1 MNPQGSP
8 LQGATGASGEADTL
22 PVLRVADGL
31 ESYASPTR
39 LLSADHAQLLHGSA
53 IDVEVAR
60 EAGVCSVRT
69 AADLPPAFRGY
80 GSKVV
85 PALAFSYT
93 GLSGEAVP
101 QLRPERPGKGAEGS
115 QVRYLFPS
123 GVIIPMTVHPRMRSL
138 VLDRRCPLVVVE
150 GTKQYLAAVSA
161 LGAEDAVAVVGMSGC
176 WGWSHDH
183 QLTPSWLD
191 IPLNDRSVCLVLDA
205 DRTTN
210 RKVYD
215 AAAELTT
222 QLIMVRGAA
231 EVRYA
236 SLPTS
241 GTSGLDDVLALAPPA
256 ERAAVLG
263 RILGSATTDPG
274 ERPDAPGSKYFDSH
288 GLRVQTWAEDILDEV
303 PLAVGVDGCVH
314 LYRDGVYT
322 NGQNLLLGHLC
333 SMLGERYRPTH
344 ANAVIEYLTAQL
356 TAQGRLLPD
365 TPPGGLLNL
374 ANGMLDLTTLE
385 LREHDPALLSS
396 VQLPVAWD
404 PSATAPTYERWL
416 GEQAGEQADDLEET
430 AATMLDSSRTPT
442 KAPFL
447 FGPTKSG
454 KSTFLRLMVAV
465 AGKNNSS
472 SVSLHQ
478 LSTNR
483 FTAAE
488 LHGKILNCAADLSYH
503 HVDDLSMFKL
513 LTGGDLVFAERKF
526 GQPFT
531 FTNHALIAFS
541 ANEIPSVGETSNAY
555 LERIKPFLFG
565 ASFAGKEDPNIE
577 LQMVEELPGIL
588 ARWVHALH
596 RLRLRGAP
604 LPTTPDVAAM
614 FANRSDRVR
623 MFLDEMTAPDQ
634 HGTTRK
640 DLYNAFKVWGSDTA
654 GPTMSRNKFLDR
666 VRLTGVEEYRHGQR
680 GWCFRVKTIDPDR
693 DEAASGPAPVQRAG
707 LPTPSDSC
715 DSSFTSTPAAASL
728 CQEGNGG
735 GEGGVK
741 SVTTVTAFDLE
752 TADADQL
759 FTYQAHD
766 RQGFVRLAAWN
777 GHVTADVGQLL
788 GTLDRADEVVG
799 HNILGYDLQVLAHH
813 HGADYRQLAAKS
825 RDTLVLARLADP
837 PVSRQTGQAQRS
849 YGLDALAR
857 DNLGQEKTADLEPLR
872 RLHGGYDRIPLSDPK
887 YQQYAQRDVHLRAGL
902 AECYPMT
909 PYGAREHQLLAI
921 AGQMTL
927 GGFRIDPAALQAAH
941 EAQTRRRQEL
951 IEALPNKNPL
961 TTHAGKRQLL
971 KAFADLGVDLAC
983 NNDGLPKIGR
993 EQMDAVIASLDPGHK
1008 AVRLAQDVRELN
1020 GQRSILDQ
1028 VRAHVVHGRVHAR
1041 VDAGQATGRWSIT
1054 NPGLTTLGK
1063 RGHLQGER
1071 SVFLPDP
1078 GEQLLVADLSQIDAR
1093 AVGAHCQ
1100 DADFL
1105 DLFLPGRD
1113 LHQEVATRVLG
1124 DPSKR
1129 DVAKILNHSVNYGIG
1144 AATLSQS
1151 TGLPR
1156 AVCQDYLDGMAVTYP
1171 LWAQWR
1177 YDVAQEARAGG
1188 LLDNGFGRKLRV
1200 DPERASTAGPAAIGQ
1215 SCARDLLMEGLLR
1228 MDRAGLTP
1236 HLRCVIHDEVVLSVP
1251 TGDIDEVR
1259 RLVADCLTFPWAPPG
1274 ASRTIDIT
1282 CEVGARGSRNWS
1294 DAYK

>member
-31 ESYASPTR
+31 ESYASPAR

-60 EAGVCSVRT
+60 EAGVGSVLT

-93 GLSGEAVP
+93 GLSGDAVP
-101 QLRPERPGKGAEGS
+101 QLRPERPWKGAEGS

-161 LGAEDAVAVVGMSGC
+161 LGADDAVAIVGMSGC
-176 WGWSHDH
+176 WGWSHDG
-183 QLTPSWLD
+183 QLNPSWLD

-205 DRTTN
+205 DRITN

-215 AAAELTT
+215 AAAALTA
-222 QLIMVRGAA
+222 QLITVRGVA

-241 GTSGLDDVLALAPPA
+241 GTSGLDDVLALAPPT
-256 ERAAVLG
+256 ERSAVL
-263 RILGSATTDPG
+263 RRMLHNATTDPG
-274 ERPDAPGSKYFDSH
+274 KRPDAPGSKYFDSH
-288 GLRVQTWAEDILDEV
+288 GLRVQTLAEDILGGV
-303 PLAVGVDGCVH
+303 PLAVGVDGCLH

-322 NGQNLLLGHLC
+322 IGQNLLRGEIV
-333 SMLGERYRPTH
+333 SRLGERYRPTH
-344 ANAVIEYLTAQL
+344 ANAAIEYLTAQL

-365 TPPGGLLNL
+365 TPSGGLLNL

-396 VQLPVAWD
+396 VQLPIAWD
-404 PSATAPTYERWL
+404 PSATAPVYERWL
-416 GEQAGEQADDLEET
+416 GEQAGEQAADLEET
-430 AATMLDSSRTPT
+430 VATMLDPSRTPT
-442 KAPFL
+442 KALFL
-447 FGPTKSG
+447 FGPSHSG

-465 AGKNNSS
+465 VGKQNRTSAT
-472 SVSLHQ
+472 LHQ

-488 LHGKILNCAADLSYH
+488 LHGKILNCAADLSSH
-503 HVDDLSMFKL
+503 HVEDLSMFKL
-513 LTGGDLVFAERKF
+513 LTGGDPVLAEGKF
-526 GQPFT
+526 GQPFS

-565 ASFAGKEDPNIE
+565 ASFAGNEDPSIE
-577 LQMVEELPGIL
+577 LQMMEELPGVL

-596 RLRLRGAP
+596 RLRLRGGP
-604 LPTTPDVAAM
+604 LPTNPDVAVT

-623 MFLDEMTAPDQ
+623 MFLAEMTVPDQ
-634 HGTTRK
+634 HGITRK
-640 DLYNAFKVWGSDTA
+640 DLYSAFKVWGSDTA

-693 DEAASGPAPVQRAG
+693 DEAASGPAPVQRTGMPA
-707 LPTPSDSC
+707 TSDSC
-715 DSSFTSTPAAASL
+715 DSSFTPTPTELPVS
-728 CQEGNGG
+728 QEGDGG

-759 FTYQAHD
+759 FTYQPHD
-766 RQGFVRLAAWN
+766 SQGFVRLAAWN
-777 GHVTADVGQLL
+777 GRVTPDVGEMLRA
-788 GTLDRADEVVG
+788 LDEADEIVG
-799 HNILGYDLQVLAHH
+799 HNIIGYDLQVLAHH
-813 HGADYRQLAAKS
+813 HGADYRKLAAKS
-825 RDTLVLARLADP
+825 RDTLILARLAEP

-857 DNLGQEKTADLEPLR
+857 DNLGQEKTAELEPLR
-872 RLHGGYDRIPLSDPK
+872 RLHGGYDRIPLDDPK
-887 YQQYAQRDVHLRAGL
+887 YRQYAQHDVHLAAGL

-927 GGFRIDPAALQAAH
+927 GGFRVDPAALQAAH
-941 EAQTRRRQEL
+941 VAQTRRRQEL

-961 TTHAGKRQLL
+961 TTHAGKR
-971 KAFADLGVDLAC
+971 
-983 NNDGLPKIGR
+983 
-993 EQMDAVIASLDPGHK
+993 
-1008 AVRLAQDVRELN
+1008 
-1020 GQRSILDQ
+1020 
-1028 VRAHVVHGRVHAR
+1028 
-1041 VDAGQATGRWSIT
+1041 
-1054 NPGLTTLGK
+1054 
-1063 RGHLQGER
+1063 
-1071 SVFLPDP
+1071 
-1078 GEQLLVADLSQIDAR
+1078 
-1093 AVGAHCQ
+1093 
-1100 DADFL
+1100 
-1105 DLFLPGRD
+1105 
-1113 LHQEVATRVLG
+1113 
-1124 DPSKR
+1124 
-1129 DVAKILNHSVNYGIG
+1129 
-1144 AATLSQS
+1144 
-1151 TGLPR
+1151 
-1156 AVCQDYLDGMAVTYP
+1156 
-1171 LWAQWR
+1171 
-1177 YDVAQEARAGG
+1177 
-1188 LLDNGFGRKLRV
+1188 
-1200 DPERASTAGPAAIGQ
+1200 
-1215 SCARDLLMEGLLR
+1215 
-1228 MDRAGLTP
+1228 
-1236 HLRCVIHDEVVLSVP
+1236 
-1251 TGDIDEVR
+1251 
-1259 RLVADCLTFPWAPPG
+1259 
-1274 ASRTIDIT
+1274 
-1282 CEVGARGSRNWS
+1282 
-1294 DAYK
+1294 